1 MNRKNLIIFAAIFL
15 TGFACGISVFS
26 LKNSFFS
33 EETASRQ
40 VRQGENAYEYINP
53 LLECEVADGVLD
65 ARKENFHDDL
75 ENFVENLQKDT
86 NLTDVAIYFRD
97 LNNGPA
103 FGINQEKEFF
113 PASLLKVPVMMVYY
127 HIAEKDPH
135 ILETEIPFEATRDF
149 GITPTILPRESIQVG
164 SSYTIEELIHRMIVY
179 SDNQALYL
187 LASRIPSQ
195 EIQSLF
201 ALIGADTAILSDRD
215 ARLTVKEYAG
225 FFRILF
231 NSSYLSH
238 EYSEKALKLL
248 ASTDY
253 HDGLP
258 AGVPEEVGVAHKF
271 GEAGTEETERQLHDC
286 GIVYFPNH
294 PYLACVMTRGRDIT
308 TLKTSIRDIS
318 QFIYNKINE
327 QY

>member
-1 MNRKNLIIFAAIFL
+1 MVLFFVSIFL
-15 TGFACGISVFS
+15 GGFACGIFVFS

-40 VRQGENAYEYINP
+40 VRQGGSGYTYINP

-75 ENFVENLQKDT
+75 EKFVEDLQKDT
-86 NLTDVAIYFRD
+86 NLTDLAVYFRD

-113 PASLLKVPVMMVYY
+113 PASLLKVPIMMVYY
-127 HIAEKDPH
+127 HLAEKDPH
-135 ILETEIPFEATRDF
+135 VLETKIPFEAARDF
-149 GITPTILPRESIQVG
+149 SITSTIVPRESIQVG
-164 SSYTIEELIHRMIVY
+164 NSYSVEELIRHMIVY

-187 LASRIPSQ
+187 LSSRIPSEEVQ
-195 EIQSLF
+195 DLF
-201 ALIGADTAILSDRD
+201 AMVGVNTTVLNDTNAK
-215 ARLTVKEYAG
+215 LTVKEYSG
-225 FFRILF
+225 FFRVLF
-231 NSSYLSH
+231 NSSYLSRQ
-238 EYSEKALKLL
+238 YSERALALL
-248 ASTDY
+248 ATTDY

-258 AGVPEEVGVAHKF
+258 AGVPEEVSVAHKF
-271 GEAGTEETERQLHDC
+271 GEAGTGETERQLHDC
-286 GIVYFPNH
+286 GIVYFPQH
-294 PYLACVMTRGRDIT
+294 PYLACIMTRGRDIT
-308 TLKTSIRDIS
+308 TLKTSIKDIS